1 MRHAARLLANDLHH
15 RMRTQLLLVS
25 MHRDHKVLG
34 RPGHDRGDALVGAV
48 LLVAGL
54 ARAGDDAG
62 RLAIEASDGHVTLRG
77 TVGSF
82 YQKQMAQESL
92 RAIDEIVTIDNELE
106 VHWN

>member
-1 MRHAARLLANDLHH
+1 MLSSNLHH
-15 RMRTQLLLVS
+15 RVDSAL
-25 MHRDHKVLG
+25 RDNPHL
-34 RPGHDRGDALVGAV
+34 
-48 LLVAGL
+48 AGQT
-54 ARAGDDAG
+54 
-62 RLAIEASDGHVTLRG
+62 LAIETSEGHVTLRG